1 MLDRWSTDARIL
13 DRRSK
18 HVKMDAVTTPTA
30 RTPRRSDALS
40 RERIVRA
47 AIEIL
52 DADGEQALTV
62 RTLTSHLATGRG
74 AIYHHVSGMED
85 LLAAAADDVVRAV
98 TEHAGDDADPSSA
111 LRGLSL
117 GIFEAVDAHPWVGA
131 QLAREPF
138 QPAVLRIWKSIG
150 VQLQGL
156 GVVGSARSDAGAAL
170 ANYIFGSAAQFAAGA
185 RRTRDETE
193 RHRYLE
199 ALAAAW
205 IEQDEDQVVREAAA
219 ELSDH
224 DDREQFL
231 AGVDIFLNGIATR

>member
-1 MLDRWSTDARIL
+1 
-13 DRRSK
+13 
-18 HVKMDAVTTPTA
+18 MDSMTTPTE

-40 RERIVRA
+40 RERIVQA
-47 AIEIL
+47 AIKIL

-74 AIYHHVSGMED
+74 AIYHHVSGMDD
-85 LLAAAADDVVRAV
+85 LLAAAADDVVCAV
-98 TEHAGDDADPSSA
+98 TEHAADDADPSSA

-117 GIFEAVDAHPWVGA
+117 GIFKAVDAHPWVGA

-138 QPAVLRIWKSIG
+138 QPAVLRIWKRIG

-156 GVVGSARSDAGAAL
+156 GVAGSARSDAGAAL

-185 RRTRDETE
+185 RRTRNETE
-193 RHRYLE
+193 RRRYLE

-205 IEQDEDQVVREAAA
+205 IEQDGDQVVCEAGA
-219 ELSDH
+219 ELADH

-231 AGVDIFLNGIATR
+231 AGIDIILSGIATRVK